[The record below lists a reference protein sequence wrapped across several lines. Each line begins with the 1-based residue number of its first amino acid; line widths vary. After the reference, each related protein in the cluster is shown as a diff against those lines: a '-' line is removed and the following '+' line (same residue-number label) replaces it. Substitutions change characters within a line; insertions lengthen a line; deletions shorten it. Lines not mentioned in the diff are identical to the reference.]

1 VKTKTKSMWWKLKK
15 AQAKLFCA
23 KVEKEIKKLAVAI
36 VITEFV
42 IAGAIVIVSNYNY
55 FGLLDS
61 KTVYIEVSHA
71 QNAPERTEL
80 PQDEVLDIKAI
91 SDTIWLLE
99 SSRGQHNYS
108 KCEAVGKIN
117 GIGWSI
123 DGTGK
128 YTCFNNHEE
137 EMVVLGKWIQ
147 DKINKGF
154 SEKELLCYYN
164 TGKVSSTCNYISN
177 ML

>member
-1 VKTKTKSMWWKLKK
+1 MWWKLKK

-42 IAGAIVIVSNYNY
+42 IAGAIVIVSNHNY

-80 PQDEVLDIKAI
+80 PSDEVLDIKAI

-99 SSRGQHNYS
+99 SGRGQNNYS
-108 KCEAVGKIN
+108 KCTAIGKIN
-117 GIGWSI
+117 GIGYNVWGSN
-123 DGTGK
+123 
-128 YTCFNNHEE
+128 YSCFGSHAE
-137 EMVVLGKWIQ
+137 EMEVLEDWIRQ
-147 DKINKGF
+147 HIAEGMTEQELMCHYSGNNYKGC
-154 SEKELLCYYN
+154 K
-164 TGKVSSTCNYISN
+164 
-177 ML
+177 

>member
-1 VKTKTKSMWWKLKK
+1 MWWKLKK

-42 IAGAIVIVSNYNY
+42 IAGAIVIVSNHNY

-91 SDTIWLLE
+91 SDTIWSLE

-108 KCEAVGKIN
+108 KCEKVGKIN
-117 GIGWSI
+117 GIGFGIW
-123 DGTGK
+123 GGHWQ
-128 YTCFNNHEE
+128 CFDSHED
-137 EMVVLGKWIQ
+137 EMETLENWIQ
-147 DKINKGF
+147 KKIKEGL
-154 SEKELLCYYN
+154 SEKELLCLYSGN
-164 TGKVSSTCNYISN
+164 NYKICK
-177 ML
+177 

>member
-1 VKTKTKSMWWKLKK
+1 MWWKLKK

-23 KVEKEIKKLAVAI
+23 KAEKEIKKLAVAI

-99 SSRGQHNYS
+99 SSRGQNNYS
-108 KCEAVGKIN
+108 KCTAIGKVN
-117 GIGWSI
+117 GIGFGIW
-123 DGTGK
+123 GGHWQ
-128 YTCFNNHEE
+128 CFDSHAE
-137 EMVVLGKWIQ
+137 EMETLEKWIQ
-147 DKINKGF
+147 NKINEGLN
-154 SEKELLCYYN
+154 EKELMCLYN
-164 TGKVSSTCNYISN
+164 TGTASENCSYIK
-177 ML
+177 